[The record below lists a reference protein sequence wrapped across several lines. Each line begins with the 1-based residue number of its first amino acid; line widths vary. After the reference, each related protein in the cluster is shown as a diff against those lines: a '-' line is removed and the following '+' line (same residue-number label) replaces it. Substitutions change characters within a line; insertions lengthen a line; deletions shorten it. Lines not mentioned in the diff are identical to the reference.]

1 MYQII
6 KKFFYFFKHEIL
18 RFKSNRY
25 ISNKLLKN
33 FCKLADGNVLNI
45 GSGNDNDKTGDFYKN
60 YFKKC
65 KSYTT
70 LEYEEGQSDLVAD
83 IQNMPIVKDN
93 SFDFIFCIWVL
104 EHVENLDLALKEI
117 NRILRKSGKFL
128 FTVPLNVSYHGYPQD
143 YWRFSSEDIK
153 EMLKKNNFEIL
164 ELKKIGNDEK
174 VILDER
180 LNFYKNKVDTGP
192 YGYVAL
198 AIK

>member
-1 MYQII
+1 M
-6 KKFFYFFKHEIL
+6 L
-18 RFKSNRY
+18 STSNDDQKELGT
-25 ISNKLLKN
+25 SLLNKPTL
-33 FCKLADGNVLNI
+33 
-45 GSGNDNDKTGDFYKN
+45 DK
-60 YFKKC
+60 
-65 KSYTT
+65 
-70 LEYEEGQSDLVAD
+70 
-83 IQNMPIVKDN
+83 PIVKDN

-117 NRILRKSGKFL
+117 NRILKKSGKFL
-128 FTVPLNVSYHGYPQD
+128 FTVPLNVPYHGYPQD

-153 EMLKKNNFEIL
+153 EMLKKNNFKIL